1 MLAAMRRASS
11 LVIGDMLNFAH
22 VAFGRRLTIGLTFGV
37 AWIGALGYGL
47 LRLVMAMMLSPMTR
61 SRNAF
66 RRGRR
71 GARTSSTSAYFVTSP
86 RVGREY
92 IDLQLNAVRVTPPV
106 SHMAAALIPTF
117 GRLYGTLDA
126 FCATDHDGL
135 LKAPGRMTVEAVQIF
150 EKAHSISGHRC
161 KSL

>member
-1 MLAAMRRASS
+1 M
-11 LVIGDMLNFAH
+11 V
-22 VAFGRRLTIGLTFGV
+22 
-37 AWIGALGYGL
+37 
-47 LRLVMAMMLSPMTR
+47 MMLSSMTQ
-61 SRNAF
+61 SGNAF

-71 GARTSSTSAYFVTSP
+71 GAHTSSRSAYFVTSL

-92 IDLQLNAVRVTPPV
+92 IDLQLNAVHESATWQWR
-106 SHMAAALIPTF
+106 IPTF

-135 LKAPGRMTVEAVQIF
+135 LKAPGRMTVQAAQIF
-150 EKAHSISGHRC
+150 EKAHSISGHRR